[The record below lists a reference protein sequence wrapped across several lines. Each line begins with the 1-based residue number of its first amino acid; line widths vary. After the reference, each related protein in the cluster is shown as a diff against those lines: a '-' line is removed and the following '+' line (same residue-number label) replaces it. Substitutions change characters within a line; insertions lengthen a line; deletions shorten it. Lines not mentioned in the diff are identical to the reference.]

1 MDFIFNIQYVWLGLY
16 QIFAFFI
23 QGVTGFGCTVL
34 SAPFHSVVLGPAVG
48 TAWAT
53 LLCAPTLYFLGI
65 KEIKNVAWKDL
76 GKIVLMCAP
85 GVIIGNILLKQVDPN
100 YAKVAIGGV
109 VTFIALM
116 NIYKTIIA
124 PFVLK
129 KEFVE
134 DIVDTP
140 AKKALRYAAL
150 IVGGVVHGAFTIG
163 GPLITVYTLQ
173 AVKDKEKF
181 RNTMTW
187 VWVVLNTYN
196 SFAHYTSGYFTPEMW
211 SAFAIALPCALI
223 GLILGMKCL
232 SRINKITFLRVVYVV
247 LLIVGGNMFISSIQ
261 AIM

>member
-1 MDFIFNIQYVWLGLY
+1 MDFVFNMDYVWLGLY
-16 QIFAFFI
+16 QVFAFFI

-34 SAPFHSVVLGPAVG
+34 SAPFHSTVLGPAVG
-48 TAWAT
+48 TAFAT
-53 LLCAPTLYFLGI
+53 LLCAPTLIFLAI

-76 GKIVLMCAP
+76 GKIVLLCAP
-85 GVIIGNILLKQVDPN
+85 GVVIGNILLKQVDPN

-116 NIYKTIIA
+116 NIYKTIVA
-124 PFVLK
+124 PLILK

-134 DIVDTP
+134 DAPDTSL
-140 AKKALRYAAL
+140 KKAVRYGAL
-150 IVGGVVHGAFTIG
+150 ILGGIVHGAFTIG

-196 SFAHYTSGYFTPEMW
+196 SISHYASGYYTPEMW
-211 SAFAIALPCALI
+211 SAFIIALPLALI
-223 GLILGMKCL
+223 GLIIGMKCL
-232 SRINKITFLRVVYVV
+232 KKINKITFLRVVYVV